1 MRGGGNTI
9 RELQPAGSLERC
21 GRGGGYSGFR
31 DGRGGAGRHLMRA
44 RFPHALSLVE
54 RCPTG
59 NVAPTADRETN
70 SENVRRGEEL
80 QVHLP
85 QQRRRHHRRQHWVH
99 RRPECSLQAG
109 GTGRDTSAVLVKC
122 LRTYHSVSCIF
133 QDKIRLL
140 HDDLESERELRQR
153 VSERETWSERRAR
166 PRP

>member
-9 RELQPAGSLERC
+9 RELQPAGSLERR
-21 GRGGGYSGFR
+21 GRGSGQCESGEIAGAR
-31 DGRGGAGRHLMRA
+31 DGLLVRA

-70 SENVRRGEEL
+70 SENVRRGEVL

-85 QQRRRHHRRQHWVH
+85 QQRWRHHRRQHRVQ
-99 RRPECSLQAG
+99 RRPECSLQTG
-109 GTGRDTSAVLVKC
+109 GTSWDPSAVLVKC

-153 VSERETWSERRAR
+153 VSERETWSEQRAR